1 LSTIDAVALPIL
13 SAFAP
18 ETAHRIAISA
28 LKLRRPRPC
37 SSGDPRL
44 IVTAFGLTFP
54 NPLGLAAGFDKNG
67 EVSDPLLSLGFGFI
81 EIGTVTPGRQNGN
94 PRPRLFRLPQD
105 AALINRL
112 GFNNDG
118 HHAVHARLLKRRLP
132 GILGVNI
139 GANKDAVDRRA
150 DYIAGIVTFVD
161 VASYFT
167 INISSPNTP
176 GLRDL
181 HQAAALDDLLA
192 RLIDAR
198 DGLADRFGGRPL
210 LLKISP
216 DLTLPDLDDVVR
228 VARKRRIDGLIVSNT
243 TVVRPRALL
252 NQSIATESGGL
263 SGRPLFGPSTRMLA
277 LTYQRVE
284 NQFPLIGVGGIS
296 DAATAFQK
304 ICAGASLLQVYSGF
318 VFRGTRLIGEINK
331 GLTVHLSR
339 AGHRHLS
346 RAVGS
351 AAAAWANESAAAWA
365 GG

>member
-1 LSTIDAVALPIL
+1 LSALDAVALPIL
-13 SAFAP
+13 AAFEP
-18 ETAHRIAISA
+18 ETAHRIAITA
-28 LKLRRPRPC
+28 LKLRRPLRR
-37 SSGDPRL
+37 SGGDPRL
-44 IVTAFGLTFP
+44 TVAAFGLTFP

-67 EVSDPLLSLGFGFI
+67 EVSDPLFSLGFGFV
-81 EIGTVTPGRQNGN
+81 EIGTVTPLRQTGN

-118 HHAVHARLLKRRLP
+118 HHAVHTRLVRRRLP

-139 GANKDAVDRRA
+139 GANMDAVDRRA
-150 DYIAGIVTFVD
+150 DYIAGIVAFMD

-167 INISSPNTP
+167 VNISSPNTP

-181 HQAAALDDLLA
+181 HEAAALDDLLA
-192 RLIDAR
+192 RLIDTR
-198 DGLADRFGGRPL
+198 DGLADRSGRRPL

-228 VARKRRIDGLIVSNT
+228 VARKRRIDGLIISNT
-243 TVVRPRALL
+243 TVARPPALS
-252 NQSIATESGGL
+252 NKSIAAQSGGL

-277 LTYQRVE
+277 LTYRRVE

-296 DAATAFQK
+296 DAASAFQK

-318 VFRGTRLIGEINK
+318 IFRGTRLIGEINR
-331 GLTVHLSR
+331 GLTAELSR
-339 AGHRHLS
+339 AGYAHLAS
-346 RAVGS
+346 AVGS
-351 AAAAWANESAAAWA
+351 GAAKWARE
-365 GG
+365 